1 MDPFSVDAYTPAEIA
16 RRLEKIS
23 MSKCTVDPLIL
34 PGVDSGGGCR
44 GRIIYW

>member
-23 MSKCTVDPLIL
+23 MSKCTVDPLRVFALSLFLLLLL
-34 PGVDSGGGCR
+34 P
-44 GRIIYW
+44 